1 MGSSDKPIDEQLQ
14 ELCEEQGEKR
24 GVPRGVRDV
33 LNSAFAKVPVSS
45 FPKLP
50 YGKVV
55 EISGDASISEA
66 VHLLVEHNSFSGP
79 VTNPS
84 ASPTDSW
91 STRYLGMVDY
101 PSIMLWVLE
110 QAELAAAAI
119 ATGSATLVGA
129 GAGALGALGAIV
141 LGLTGPLAV
150 AGLAT
155 FAVGAAIAG
164 GVAAGSGVAK
174 DAPSAADALG
184 QDFYK
189 LILECEPFKSTKVS
203 EITRAYGWAPFLPIQ
218 HNDSMLTVQLLLLS
232 KFRPHSIPVV
242 NIDKNVVQ
250 DVITESGVILGLSQ
264 CRGSDWFDNLAGKSL
279 HQLGLPIM
287 MHMSVDARKPVLEAF
302 ILMKEKHI
310 GGLPVV
316 EGPEHHLVGNI
327 SVRDVRFLLLQP
339 ELFAKYKELTV
350 MDFMKTVMEQEPE
363 TGMLPPTTC
372 ENTAKLGDV
381 IEILAKKTL
390 PQIPIVDKSNQ
401 LVGVVTLHDIIGCF
415 VSEPK
420 GYFEDYFG
428 GVFKDTFRQAN
439 RSE

>member
-1 MGSSDKPIDEQLQ
+1 MDEQLQ
-14 ELCEEQGEKR
+14 ELWEEQGEKI
-24 GVPRGVRDV
+24 GVPQAVRDL

-66 VHLLVEHNSFSGP
+66 VHLLAEYNIFSAP
-79 VTNPS
+79 VRDPS

-101 PSIMLWVLE
+101 PSIILWVLE

-129 GAGALGALGAIV
+129 GAGALGALGALV

-164 GVAAGSGVAK
+164 GVAAESGGAK

-189 LILECEPFKSTKVS
+189 VILENEPFKSTKVS
-203 EITRAYGWAPFLPIQ
+203 EITRAYRWAPFLPIQ
-218 HNDSMLTVQLLLLS
+218 HNDSMLTVLLLLS
-232 KFRPHSIPVV
+232 KFRLRSIPVV

-250 DVITESGVILGLSQ
+250 NVITQSGVILGLSQ
-264 CRGSDWFDNLAGKSL
+264 CCGRDWFDNLAGKSL
-279 HQLGLPIM
+279 HQLGLPVM
-287 MHMSVDARKPVLEAF
+287 MRSKVVSVDASKLVLEAF
-302 ILMKEKHI
+302 VLMKEKHI

-339 ELFAKYKELTV
+339 ELFAKRKELTV

-381 IEILAKKTL
+381 IEMLAKKTL
-390 PQIPIVDKSNQ
+390 PRIHIVDQSNQ
-401 LVGVVTLHDIIGCF
+401 LVGVVTLRDIIGCF

-420 GYFEDYFG
+420 DYFEDYFG
-428 GVFKDTFRQAN
+428 GVFKETILQAN